1 MELYSKLRDLL
12 FDAGLSEA
20 EVVVYLDLLKTPA
33 QTVWDLVKRTGFSKS
48 VIYRAFTRLKELKMV
63 SKNETGIR
71 ALTLKALVA
80 DLIKSERRLRN
91 TAYRIKKIAPFLH
104 APQESIEEFE
114 TFYTPDQIAET
125 YVDISQLNY
134 GVSLDFGDF
143 ENFVTMSVGAIKPT
157 LQFRHNRLKKAINQ
171 AICTSYGPYTSLF
184 CTKEAK
190 EKFKNYVDI
199 LQVNFD
205 GRFINFF
212 DTNDYV
218 LFHDFRDK
226 ECPTAVLIKS
236 KPVADIQRAQFAAF
250 SQKFGNA

>member
-1 MELYSKLRDLL
+1 MAFYQKLRDLL

-20 EVVVYLDLLKTPA
+20 EVLIYLELLKKPA
-33 QTVWDLVKRTGFSKS
+33 ETIWDLVQRTGFAKS
-48 VIYRAFTRLKELKMV
+48 VVYRAFSRLKELKIV
-63 SKNETGIR
+63 EKNAVGIR
-71 ALTLKALVA
+71 ALSLKALVA
-80 DLIKSERRLRN
+80 DLVKSERRLRN
-91 TAYRIKKIAPFLH
+91 TAYRIKQIAPFLR

-143 ENFVTMSVGAIKPT
+143 ENFVTKSVGEIKPT

-171 AICTSYGPYTSLF
+171 AICTSYGPYTAHF

-190 EKFKNYVDI
+190 ERFKNHVDI
-199 LQVNFD
+199 LKVNFD

-226 ECPTAVLIKS
+226 ECTTAVLIKS
-236 KPVADIQRAQFAAF
+236 KAVADIQRAQFAAF
-250 SQKFGNA
+250 SRQFGNS